1 MSDDNKA
8 SNQWAAGGGG
18 GSGTPD
24 YFGAGGEIAE
34 DVFGFLG
41 PLIGQATDDQA
52 DQVDQETDTYVT
64 VQSEP
69 IPWMAIGGVALAAIV
84 LLKVL

>member
-8 SNQWAAGGGG
+8 SNQWDAGGGG
-18 GSGTPD
+18 GSGID

-41 PLIGQATDDQA
+41 PLIGRAAGDQA

-84 LLKVL
+84 ILKVL